1 MNQKNQRPIIN
12 KKKMP
17 QNQNKATAVSKRFGG
32 ILSRVKSAN
41 SHSDGA
47 PGVVIFV
54 TVVACGASS
63 FCCGSEM
70 PTVTTTGAVG
80 SLTWY
85 ILVLVIVLDF
95 GAS

>member
-17 QNQNKATAVSKRFGG
+17 QNQTAVSKRFGG

-70 PTVTTTGAVG
+70 PKVTRTGAVG